1 MIIDK
6 VSTKSQIKCHAD
18 QIFSKLRPKCILWLE
33 KISNEEFLN
42 CIEALV
48 YKLKAYFLA
57 WRYFNEIHTVDP
69 LECLLCIAK
78 IWNLKLFP
86 VRNYIFFSRAC
97 TEWKNAHLSIRIDK
111 VRAKINLK
119 CYLSKILRMRRLT
132 ALLSMDKISRQTR
145 YRAKNCDFLN

>member
-86 VRNYIFFSRAC
+86 VRNYFFFLERALNEKTPTCPSALTKCGQKSILNAIWVKFSECADLRPFYRWTKFHVKPDTELKTVIF
-97 TEWKNAHLSIRIDK
+97 
-111 VRAKINLK
+111 
-119 CYLSKILRMRRLT
+119 
-132 ALLSMDKISRQTR
+132 
-145 YRAKNCDFLN
+145 